1 MKKIILAIML
11 LLATGVLFA
20 ADEAVTKVLGE
31 LAPGVELTK
40 QIVTLT
46 DAQIIEVQTK
56 MGNKGPI
63 NKAYEIYTG
72 KGIVVVIEAQ
82 MGKWGIIDFAISID
96 KTAKTIKNIGIIAM
110 REKRGQAIK
119 TANFLSQFFGKGEA
133 DALEVGKGIRA
144 VSGATVSS
152 RAVTIAAKRAL
163 IVYALSGLK

>member
-1 MKKIILAIML
+1 
-11 LLATGVLFA
+11 
-20 ADEAVTKVLGE
+20 
-31 LAPGVELTK
+31 
-40 QIVTLT
+40 
-46 DAQIIEVQTK
+46 
-56 MGNKGPI
+56 
-63 NKAYEIYTG
+63 
-72 KGIVVVIEAQ
+72 
-82 MGKWGIIDFAISID
+82 
-96 KTAKTIKNIGIIAM
+96 M